1 VLNLRKTAVA
11 LAAVLAIGGVGA
23 LLCSCETESA
33 NNADIIISPASVT
46 LGQGEQV
53 ELTASGWSDYRWS
66 LSDEHMGA
74 LSRRTGETTVYTAV
88 SSGGSNSVQTVTATG
103 LGYGGNNTTNY
114 TDLVVSGTAIIR
126 HNF

>member
-1 VLNLRKTAVA
+1 MKTSKFVA
-11 LAAVLAIGGVGA
+11 GLAFVLAVGGVGA
-23 LLCSCETESA
+23 LFCGCETEPA
-33 NNADIIISPASVT
+33 NSADIIISPSSVT

-53 ELTASGWSDYRWS
+53 ELTASGWTDYRWS
-66 LSDEHMGA
+66 LSDESMGA
-74 LSRRTGETTVYTAV
+74 LSRRTGDTTVYTAV

-103 LGYGGNNTTNY
+103 LGYGGNNSSNS